1 MPATAFDPMIKVN
14 LMPCDIYTFDL
25 REVMVQT
32 GVNITEG
39 LCVGILAWRAES
51 KFLRFADEVAKVPR
65 YRVKQGAY
73 EKSEPLYQEAWRSLG
88 MWSLP
93 FSRCAAAVANCVG
106 QGGTREV
113 QRAPR
118 VDWTEGQLVYVVS
131 PTLSSK
137 GRG

>member
-32 GVNITEG
+32 GVEITEG

-73 EKSEPLYQEAWRSLG
+73 EESEPLYQGALHLESAPQGTGGGGNWCN
-88 MWSLP
+88 P
-93 FSRCAAAVANCVG
+93 PSRWGV
-106 QGGTREV
+106 E
-113 QRAPR
+113 
-118 VDWTEGQLVYVVS
+118 
-131 PTLSSK
+131 
-137 GRG
+137 